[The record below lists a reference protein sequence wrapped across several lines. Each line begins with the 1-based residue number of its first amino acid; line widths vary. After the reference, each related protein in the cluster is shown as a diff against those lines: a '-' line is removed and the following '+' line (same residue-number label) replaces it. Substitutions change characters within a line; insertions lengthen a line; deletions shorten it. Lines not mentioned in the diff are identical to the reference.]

1 MGTAA
6 GMIKEAR
13 KHLELTENKGTNR
26 NYMTEW
32 YGIKGGTP
40 WCDIAVSYVAAHSGN
55 LDAVFG
61 KHASCRE
68 HIKAFK
74 RHRAW
79 HDGYQGIAAGDV
91 VFFQLDGDPQADH
104 VGIVQEVRGKQLVT
118 LEGNTSKPGG
128 GPDGFWEKKRPDTSV
143 VGYGRPAYDGKPG
156 SGIGGGQLEVDGK
169 LGPKTYSALQAALNN
184 HGAKLAVD
192 GAFGPLTKKALQKY
206 LGVTADGA
214 VGPITVKALQK
225 KVGAGVDGEWGPDT
239 TRHLQRAL
247 NAGTF

>member
-13 KHLELTENKGTNR
+13 KHIGLTENKGNNR

-32 YGIKGGTP
+32 YGANATP

-55 LDAVFG
+55 LEAVFG

-68 HIKAFK
+68 HINAFK
-74 RHRAW
+74 RQGAW
-79 HDGYQGIAAGDV
+79 HQGRAGIAAGDV
-91 VFFQLDGDPQADH
+91 VFFELDGDPRVDH
-104 VGIVQEVRGKQLVT
+104 VGIVQEARAGELVT

-128 GPDGFWEKKRPDTSV
+128 GPDGFWEKKRKYSLV
-143 VGYGRPAYDGKPG
+143 VGYGRPAYGGTGVIQPQPGGK
-156 SGIGGGQLEVDGK
+156 LEVDGK
-169 LGPKTYSALQAALNN
+169 LGPKTYAALQTALNK
-184 HGAKLAVD
+184 HGASLGVD
-192 GAFGPLTKKALQKY
+192 GKFGPLTKKALQKH

-214 VGPITVKALQK
+214 IGPVTVKALQK

-239 TRHLQRAL
+239 TRHLQQAL